1 MFNECA
7 NASCQYLW
15 SLLFFPMYH
24 IADVIWK
31 LFSLSFY
38 KSSHKSTEIY
48 FYVSYQSHNMM
59 SYDLFK
65 TRLCV
70 PYATLV
76 NELLDIEDKNS
87 ISWKNLP
94 KAKQRKQ
101 TI

>member
-1 MFNECA
+1 MHHVNVFT
-7 NASCQYLW
+7 
-15 SLLFFPMYH
+15 FHMYH

-38 KSSHKSTEIY
+38 KSSCKSTEIY
-48 FYVSYQSHNMM
+48 LYVSYQSHNMI

-94 KAKQRKQ
+94 KPKKN
-101 TI
+101 TNNVMKV